1 MFDSLKSLGTT
12 LFYQPLFNLLFG
24 FVALLP
30 GESLGYGIIALTVF
44 IRLLLMPS
52 TAASV
57 RSQREMMALQ
67 PKIDEI
73 RAKYGDKPEEL
84 NKRLLAVYQEHKV
97 NPFGSCLPLLIQ
109 LPVLWVLYR
118 VFFTGIHPQNFD
130 LLYSFVPAPESL
142 NTMFL
147 GVDLQNP
154 SLAFALIAGA
164 LQFGQTWQ
172 LMRQRQQ
179 EKDRR
184 QLPKNEKLSAQD
196 EATRA
201 AEQMSSRMMYFM
213 PLLTVFITATLPA
226 ALGLY
231 WIVTTVFS
239 IGQQWYLIRRQPAL
253 PHHHAKDGVT
263 VQIRPSGSGTTEA
276 AEPKPKSK
284 RRKRK
289 RSR

>member
-253 PHHHAKDGVT
+253 PHHHAKDEVT
-263 VQIRPSGSGTTEA
+263 VQIRPSGSGTIEA